1 MSSASPMQREGR
13 VPPHYLPAEKAVLC
27 CCLDSREALMNV
39 ASELV
44 PDHFYHPGHRLIY
57 MAMLELFAARKPVD
71 IITVSE
77 SLNQSGEIEAVGG
90 LTYISELSNMLIVRS
105 SVREY
110 VSIIKQKYTLR
121 KLIATMDEIVKFSY
135 DGEQEANGILD
146 VAIKRLSDMRESPLG
161 GGFERLHEILKR
173 SFQEIKEI
181 AEGKKERHAVRTGF
195 AKLDQVTGGFRPGTL
210 LIVAARPA
218 MGKSALVINMAVNA
232 SVLYGA
238 NVAFFSLEMS
248 KEEICNRIL
257 SSKSSISAFKLQNA
271 VIHKDEF
278 IQIED
283 ALNILK
289 PAPLFIDD
297 RSGVSTVEMMAK
309 CRQLKNEH
317 GLDLVV
323 IDYLQ
328 LMSATSSRNQGNRQQ
343 EISEISRSLKIMAKE
358 LNVPIIALS
367 QLSRGA
373 EQRDEHRP
381 VLSDLRDSGAIEQDA
396 DMVMFIYRKLYYN
409 NDPVKPEIEDAEII
423 LAKNRQG
430 PTKTVHLKWWAKR
443 TLFFE
448 DSDPGEPV
456 APDMGPQLSKIMPEA
471 FSQNMPGEI
480 YVPDSLTDNQDAMDD
495 LYNPGEEI
503 PFDFDPASVPPTPD
517 F

>member
-39 ASELV
+39 SAELV

-57 MAMLELFAARKPVD
+57 MTMLELYATRKPVD

-77 SLNQSGEIEAVGG
+77 SLTQSGEVEAVGG
-90 LTYISELSNMLIVRS
+90 FAYISELSNMLIPRS
-105 SVREY
+105 SVNEY
-110 VSIIKQKYTLR
+110 ISIIKQKFTLR
-121 KLIATMDEIVKFSY
+121 KLISTMDEIVKFSY
-135 DGEQEANGILD
+135 EGEQEANGILD

-161 GGFERLHEILKR
+161 GGFEQLHEILKR

-181 AEGKKERHAVRTGF
+181 SEGKRERHSVRTGF

-238 NVAFFSLEMS
+238 KVAFFSLEMS

-309 CRQLKNEH
+309 CRKLKNEH
-317 GLDLVV
+317 GLDLVFR
-323 IDYLQ
+323 
-328 LMSATSSRNQGNRQQ
+328 SSLFLN
-343 EISEISRSLKIMAKE
+343 SR
-358 LNVPIIALS
+358 V
-367 QLSRGA
+367 
-373 EQRDEHRP
+373 
-381 VLSDLRDSGAIEQDA
+381 VLSNETS
-396 DMVMFIYRKLYYN
+396 
-409 NDPVKPEIEDAEII
+409 
-423 LAKNRQG
+423 
-430 PTKTVHLKWWAKR
+430 TVRFCQICVIRVL
-443 TLFFE
+443 
-448 DSDPGEPV
+448 
-456 APDMGPQLSKIMPEA
+456 LSKMPIWLCLFIEN
-471 FSQNMPGEI
+471 STI
-480 YVPDSLTDNQDAMDD
+480 ITNQ
-495 LYNPGEEI
+495 
-503 PFDFDPASVPPTPD
+503 
-517 F
+517 